1 MSSHNDVTPK
11 QDDNLKNVSES
22 STPLLSA
29 SSSSISSPLS
39 LLCSTTV
46 DELLNENL
54 ITSRLENCPMCSIPA
69 FKHPRSQFSPTTSS
83 SVASSSPAINR
94 EALKSVSKWKIDFKQ
109 SRAFLDRMEQVFFA
123 SNLPSSEFTKQL
135 LISVMDVEEANYI
148 KDNIIDKSLPWAEA
162 RIVFQNHFDVFN
174 VVEQNEA
181 DYEKIKKLP
190 RETVQHYSDRYLNL
204 CSILGIPDNDTR
216 AIKHFVHGLDD
227 KLQQDYKKTVNL
239 ARIVSSNNN
248 DLTSLRKV
256 ISLIISIE
264 LSNQSVPSY
273 SSSTPSSSSSTQ
285 PSTPQAVRQSLCMYH
300 PKPGTRHTTAEC
312 SSNPNNSTTPT
323 TPMRNTTPTT
333 YVSPSPNY
341 NYTQPRVTP
350 STPLPVRSPTTN
362 INNTNYNT
370 SNNTNV
376 SGANRPNS
384 FGTPIAN
391 RTRSQH
397 QVSSINSY
405 GPLSSISEIDD
416 AFANNT
422 NHADYYNENN
432 DQISNINNNNR
443 LPDNVYDKC
452 FSERLCFRCQQAGH
466 ISRYCPSK
474 NSYNQRQ

>member
-1 MSSHNDVTPK
+1 MSVHNDDTTPK
-11 QDDNLKNVSES
+11 THDDKNVVES
-22 STPLLSA
+22 NTPLLSA
-29 SSSSISSPLS
+29 SSSSISSPPS
-39 LLCSTTV
+39 LMCSTTV
-46 DELLNENL
+46 DELLIEKL
-54 ITSRLENCPMCSIPA
+54 VTSRLENCPMCSIPA
-69 FKHPRSQFSPTTSS
+69 FNHPRSQFSPTSSS
-83 SVASSSPAINR
+83 SVTNSSPSINR
-94 EALKSVSKWKIDFKQ
+94 EALKSLPKWKVDFKQ

-135 LISVMDVEEANYI
+135 LISVTDVEEANYI
-148 KDNIIDKSLPWAEA
+148 KDNIIDKSLVWAEA
-162 RIVFQNHFDVFN
+162 RVVFQNHFDVFN

-181 DYEKIKKLP
+181 DYEKIKKLS
-190 RETVQHYSDRYLNL
+190 RETVQHYSDRYLTL
-204 CSILGIPDNDTR
+204 CSVLGIPDNDTR

-239 ARIVSSNNN
+239 ARIVNSGNNN

-256 ISLIISIE
+256 IALIISIE

-285 PSTPQAVRQSLCMYH
+285 PSTPLRQSMCMYH
-300 PKPGTRHTTAEC
+300 PKPGTKHTTAEC
-312 SSNPNNSTTPT
+312 SSNPNNRTPT
-323 TPMRNTTPTT
+323 TPIRNITPTT

-341 NYTQPRVTP
+341 NYTQS

-370 SNNTNV
+370 GTNTNV
-376 SGANRPNS
+376 SGANRPNT
-384 FGTPIAN
+384 FTPIAN

-405 GPLSSISEIDD
+405 SPLSSISDSDE
-416 AFANNT
+416 AFENT
-422 NHADYYNENN
+422 DYLHNNN
-432 DQISNINNNNR
+432 DPANQINNINNNNR

>member
-1 MSSHNDVTPK
+1 MSSPKNATSTHNEK
-11 QDDNLKNVSES
+11 AES
-22 STPLLSA
+22 ITPLLSA
-29 SSSSISSPLS
+29 SSSSTSSPSPLM
-39 LLCSTTV
+39 CSTTV
-46 DELLNENL
+46 DELLIEKL
-54 ITSRLENCPMCSIPA
+54 VTSRVEKCPMCSIPA
-69 FKHPRSQFSPTTSS
+69 FLHPRSLFSSTSSSSVTTSS
-83 SVASSSPAINR
+83 PSINR
-94 EALKSVSKWKIDFKQ
+94 EALKSLPKWKIDFKQ

-135 LISVMDVEEANYI
+135 LISVTDVEEANYI
-148 KDNIIDKSLPWAEA
+148 KDNIIDKGLDWAEA

-181 DYEKIKKLP
+181 EYEKIKKLS

-204 CSILGIPDNDTR
+204 CSVLGIPDNDTR

-256 ISLIISIE
+256 IALIISIE

-273 SSSTPSSSSSTQ
+273 SSSTPSSSTP
-285 PSTPQAVRQSLCMYH
+285 PSTPVRQSMCMYH
-300 PKPGTRHTTAEC
+300 PKPGTKHTTAEC
-312 SSNPNNSTTPT
+312 SSNPNNHSTSTTPT
-323 TPMRNTTPTT
+323 RNISPTT

-341 NYTQPRVTP
+341 NYTQSRMSP
-350 STPLPVRSPTTN
+350 STPLPVRTPTTN

-376 SGANRPNS
+376 SSANRQMP
-384 FGTPIAN
+384 FTPIAS
-391 RTRSQH
+391 RLRSSH

-405 GPLSSISEIDD
+405 SPLSSVSENDSFEND
-416 AFANNT
+416 TQNP
-422 NHADYYNENN
+422 DYFDNN
-432 DQISNINNNNR
+432 DPANQINNINNNIR
-443 LPDNVYDKC
+443 LSDNVYEKC